1 MLQSCYCQEVETMAS
16 QRLFHRII
24 TMYLPSVQLWSSSA
38 LRFFVGASVLARLLQ
53 NKSFISNTK
62 INYYICHTSVAQIS
76 FITILGVRSLANA
89 SRARQF
95 NPLGW
100 VPLPQTNMAAV
111 VGRAWS
117 CAVMRVWSVIRGR
130 AWSCVRGRA
139 VLPASRPALP
149 CCPLRGQHCRGTN
162 ERTNNI

>member
-1 MLQSCYCQEVETMAS
+1 MPTD
-16 QRLFHRII
+16 RIRSKK
-24 TMYLPSVQLWSSSA
+24 YLY
-38 LRFFVGASVLARLLQ
+38 F
-53 NKSFISNTK
+53 T
-62 INYYICHTSVAQIS
+62 T
-76 FITILGVRSLANA
+76 LGIRSLANA

-111 VGRAWS
+111 VGRARSVVRAWSVMRGSAWS
-117 CAVMRVWSVIRGR
+117 CVVVRGRSCMVVRGRACVVGHEWSCVVAR

-139 VLPASRPALP
+139 CVVVRAWSVIRGRARSCAVGRAWSCRSARFAASTAVTR
-149 CCPLRGQHCRGTN
+149 TN